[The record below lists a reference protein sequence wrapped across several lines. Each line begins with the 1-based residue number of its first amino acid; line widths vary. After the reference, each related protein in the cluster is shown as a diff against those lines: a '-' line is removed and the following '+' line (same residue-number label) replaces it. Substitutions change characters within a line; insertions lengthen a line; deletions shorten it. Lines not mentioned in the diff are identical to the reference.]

1 MNPEIEKLMSELKS
15 YGLDDKKLD
24 ALMSLAYDDF
34 MAEFKLDLENL
45 SDDDMT
51 QLENAFTGMKLEDL
65 MTTKD
70 SKVNEILQ
78 KVYGMSAK
86 SKVDTFVI
94 EYLQD
99 AVNQA
104 KEAKDMLTKLQNNDP
119 QLLEEIKNMDNNPNK
134 ADIDAA
140 IKAASEI

>member
-1 MNPEIEKLMSELKS
+1 MNPEIEKLMNELKS
-15 YGLDDKKLD
+15 YGLDDKKLE
-24 ALMSLAYDDF
+24 ALMSLAYEDF
-34 MAEFKLDLENL
+34 MAELKLDLENL

-51 QLENAFTGMKLEDL
+51 QLENTFTGMKLEDL

-104 KEAKDMLTKLQNNDP
+104 KEAKDMLIKLQNNDP